1 MIAYW
6 RKIAGRIDGFT
17 LRERV
22 TVFAALAAVLLFLC
36 NEVLVTPEYDK
47 SKRLSADIAQRQAE
61 IKSMQDQI
69 TRMLQTRQADP
80 DRESREGL
88 ALMKTRLAEIDAK
101 IAVQERKFTAPAQMR
116 EVVEELLSQSKGVRL
131 VDLKTIPYT
140 SIAEAR
146 GAGGAPAGAAN
157 PAARTAPKPRA
168 AAERLIFR
176 HGIEVTVA
184 GSYLDLLAYLS
195 GLERLPT
202 QLYWGELNVTS
213 TQYPMAT
220 MKITVYTMSLDPTW
234 MNV

>member
-1 MIAYW
+1 MIANW
-6 RKIAGRIDGFT
+6 RKIVDRIDGFT

-22 TVFAALAAVLLFLC
+22 IVFAALAVVLLFLC
-36 NEVLVTPEYDK
+36 FEVFVTPEYEK

-69 TRMLQTRQADP
+69 TRMLQVRRDDP
-80 DRESREGL
+80 DRELRE
-88 ALMKTRLAEIDAK
+88 RLAAANARLADIDAK

-116 EVVEELLSQSKGVRL
+116 KVVEELLAKSKGVRL
-131 VDLKTIPYT
+131 VDLKTMPYT

-146 GAGGAPAGAAN
+146 GVEAAAAAN
-157 PAARTAPKPRA
+157 APTAPAPKPR

-176 HGIEVTVA
+176 HGIEITVS

-202 QLYWGELNVTS
+202 QLYWGALSVST
-213 TQYPMAT
+213 TQYPLAT
-220 MKITVYTMSLDPTW
+220 MKVTIYTLSLDPTW

>member
-1 MIAYW
+1 M
-6 RKIAGRIDGFT
+6 DGLT

-36 NEVLVTPEYDK
+36 YEIFVTPEYEK

-61 IKSMQDQI
+61 SKSMQDQI
-69 TRMLQTRQADP
+69 TRMLQARQDDP
-80 DRESREGL
+80 DRESRERL

-116 EVVEELLSQSKGVRL
+116 KVVEELLTQSKGVRL

-146 GAGGAPAGAAN
+146 GAGVAPAGAAN
-157 PAARTAPKPRA
+157 PAAGRAPKPRA

-176 HGIEVTVA
+176 HGVEITVA
-184 GSYLDLLAYLS
+184 GSYLDLLGYLS

-202 QLYWGELNVTS
+202 QVYWGALNVTA
-213 TQYPMAT
+213 TQYPVAT
-220 MKITVYTMSLDPTW
+220 MKVTIYTLSLDPTW